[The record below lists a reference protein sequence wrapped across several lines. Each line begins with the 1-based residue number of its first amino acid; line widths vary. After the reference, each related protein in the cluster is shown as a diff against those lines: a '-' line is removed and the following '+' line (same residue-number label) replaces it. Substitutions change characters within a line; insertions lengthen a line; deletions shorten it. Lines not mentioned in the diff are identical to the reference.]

1 MAAYRPRQRHRAVR
15 DPGPA
20 PREIPDRLI
29 LAQPP
34 PGGPGRRLAMLCYL
48 GLPFIG
54 FLAPLACYLASGRG
68 PAVRGPAVQAL
79 NLWITVLLYT
89 ICGLIIGAM
98 LALDSLAIALI
109 IVTPAVAALWLVALR
124 FLIRAAVAAN
134 RDDHSRIPAWICAT
148 VFR

>member
-1 MAAYRPRQRHRAVR
+1 MATYRPRQRHRAVR
-15 DPGPA
+15 APGPA

-29 LAQPP
+29 LAPP
-34 PGGPGRRLAMLCYL
+34 PGGPGRRLAVLCYL

-68 PAVRGPAVQAL
+68 PAVRGHAVQAL

-98 LALDSLAIALI
+98 LALDSVAVALI
-109 IVTPAVAALWLVALR
+109 IVTPAVVALWLVALG

-134 RDDHSRIPAWICAT
+134 RDDRYQIPAWICAT
-148 VFR
+148 VLR

>member
-1 MAAYRPRQRHRAVR
+1 MATYRPRQRHRAAR

-29 LAQPP
+29 LAPAP
-34 PGGPGRRLAMLCYL
+34 PGHPGRRLAMLCYL

-54 FLAPLACYLASGRG
+54 FLAPLACYLASGRR
-68 PAVRGPAVQAL
+68 PAVRGPAARAL

-98 LALDSLAIALI
+98 LALDSLAVALI
-109 IVTPAVAALWLVALR
+109 IVTPAVAALWLVTLR

-134 RDDHSRIPAWICAT
+134 RDDPYRIPAWICAT

>member
-1 MAAYRPRQRHRAVR
+1 MATYRPRQRHRAVR

-29 LAQPP
+29 LAPP
-34 PGGPGRRLAMLCYL
+34 PRGGPGRRLAVLCYL

-54 FLAPLACYLASGRG
+54 FLAPLACYLASGRE

-89 ICGLIIGAM
+89 ISGLIIGGL
-98 LALDSLAIALI
+98 LALDSVAVALI
-109 IVTPAVAALWLVALR
+109 IVTPAVAALWLVALG

-134 RDDHSRIPAWICAT
+134 RDDRYQVPAWICAT